1 MDCLAAVGIF
11 PIAEHLR
18 SNVSRIGCFHLI
30 RLTYIDEAGS
40 AIDDEGKRR
49 SPDGFLP
56 VSKVGDRQLRNDFA
70 RRDLVAEVIGIKAI
84 EATSNILALRIH
96 QKRNCRA
103 L

>member
-40 AIDDEGKRR
+40 AIADEGKRR
-49 SPDGFLP
+49 SSDGFLP
-56 VSKVGDRQLRNDFA
+56 VSKVGGRQLRNDFA
-70 RRDLVAEVIGIKAI
+70 RRDLVAEVIRIEAI
-84 EATSNILALRIH
+84 EASGSILTLGIH
-96 QKRNCRA
+96 
-103 L
+103 